1 MILRQ
6 TTKEGLRQLR
16 MTSEMRLRMG
26 LVERG
31 LENKSY
37 PSAELASYIV
47 YDYMEPIRKVGLF
60 ELLKCSLSINPRGAR

>member
-26 LVERG
+26 LVVRG
-31 LENKSY
+31 SENRS
-37 PSAELASYIV
+37 
-47 YDYMEPIRKVGLF
+47 
-60 ELLKCSLSINPRGAR
+60 

>member
-26 LVERG
+26 LVER
-31 LENKSY
+31 ESEDRSY
-37 PSAELASYIV
+37 PSAELTSYIV
-47 YDYMEPIRKVGLF
+47 YDYMEPVRKVGLF
-60 ELLKCSLSINPRGAR
+60 ELLKCSLSISPRGAR